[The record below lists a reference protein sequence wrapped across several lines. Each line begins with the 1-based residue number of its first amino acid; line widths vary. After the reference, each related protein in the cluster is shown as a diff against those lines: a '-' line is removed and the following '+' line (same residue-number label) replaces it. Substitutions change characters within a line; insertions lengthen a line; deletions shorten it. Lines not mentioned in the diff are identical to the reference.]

1 MLATIDENFEEN
13 LPYLEM
19 TTQSVLSALGFMV
32 MVPCNPDDDFF
43 QVPEGFIQ
51 LIKMHS
57 WAADQHNLLQ
67 VRIYEGIVKYLAS
80 QTQDK
85 LPYCVPY
92 VNGNDS
98 IFIGNTEFKEK
109 AE

>member
-1 MLATIDENFEEN
+1 
-13 LPYLEM
+13 
-19 TTQSVLSALGFMV
+19 MV
-32 MVPCNPDDDFF
+32 MVPCNPDDDYF

-51 LIKMHS
+51 LMKMHN
-57 WAADQHNLLQ
+57 WEADIHCLLQ
-67 VRIYEGIVKYLAS
+67 IRIYEGIIKYLAS

-85 LPYCVPY
+85 LPYSITY

-98 IFIGNTEFKEK
+98 IFIGNEAFRTK

>member
-1 MLATIDENFEEN
+1 
-13 LPYLEM
+13 
-19 TTQSVLSALGFMV
+19 

-57 WAADQHNLLQ
+57 WAADQHCLLQ
-67 VRIYEGIVKYLAS
+67 ISIYEGIVKYLAS

-85 LPYCVPY
+85 LPYCVQF

-98 IFIGNTEFKEK
+98 IFIGNDEFKAGAEQLMDFCFQQILDLITSMNEQK
-109 AE
+109 AQHTE